1 MKLLKVASLSA
12 ACAVVLTACG
22 GGGGSPG
29 ETHSPYQI
37 TLLAERV
44 ELPLNLDN
52 NGPGIGVMAPYTTVL
67 YVQATDGGNPIPG
80 GEDIFGCNT
89 AYGLSSGPL
98 YYLDGKDEHST
109 DVTQPDG
116 SVVKVPNAY
125 RSITLPS
132 NAGGAS
138 FHFHALDQAGTATI
152 TCSVQDP
159 RDKKNV
165 SASINITVGAATGK
179 AASILVLQT
188 DPNLGTQ
195 GNTNNI
201 ATSTAINARVRD
213 DANQPVNGAT
223 MQVEIVG
230 GTASAGARLL
240 SGAQSGS
247 VIRIGTTAGVGLFSV
262 SSGSS
267 EGAILLRMT
276 TDRADGDV
284 ANGIQDPIT
293 QLFPV
298 TVSNQVA
305 SNNLV
310 ISNAALPDAP
320 YGLAYA
326 TLLSATGGMPPYQWS
341 VLGGLP
347 TGLSLSSNGLI
358 SGTPNGA
365 MGGTSNFVV
374 RVTDSQGKTTPA
386 NMSITVG
393 DPPPPP
399 PAPTP
404 VAPALAVGGCTGTTC
419 TVPAAREGTAYS
431 YTFWTTGGD
440 TAGTNAWSKV
450 GAAWLAGLNIN
461 PTTGELTWAA
471 PTCAAG
477 PQTVQMRVSDG
488 TTALIQTITVPV
500 TQAGGAACP

>member
-1 MKLLKVASLSA
+1 M
-12 ACAVVLTACG
+12 LTACG

-29 ETHSPYQI
+29 ETHGAYQI
-37 TLLAERV
+37 TLRAERT
-44 ELPLNLDN
+44 ELPLNLN
-52 NGPGIGVMAPYTTVL
+52 NAGPGIGGNAHYTTVL
-67 YVQATDGGNPIPG
+67 YVQATDNGNPIPG

-138 FHFHALDQAGTATI
+138 FHFHALDKAGTATI

-165 SASINITVGAATGK
+165 SASVNITVGAATGK
-179 AASILVLQT
+179 AASILVEQT
-188 DPNLGTQ
+188 NPDLGTQ

-201 ATSTAINARVRD
+201 STSTAINALVRD

-240 SGAQSGS
+240 YGAQSGS
-247 VIRIGTTAGVGLFSV
+247 VVRVGTTAGMGLFSV
-262 SSGSS
+262 SSGGS
-267 EGAILLRMT
+267 EGSILLRMT

-305 SNNLV
+305 SSNLV
-310 ISNAALPDAP
+310 ISAATLPEAP
-320 YGLAYA
+320 YGISYA
-326 TLLSATGGMPPYQWS
+326 ALLSATGGMPPYQWS

-347 TGLSLSSNGLI
+347 TGLTLSSNGLI
-358 SGTPNGA
+358 SGTPSGA

-386 NMSITVG
+386 NMAITVG
-393 DPPPPP
+393 DPPAPP
-399 PAPTP
+399 PAPEP
-404 VAPALAVGGCTGTTC
+404 VPVPPLAIGGCSGASCTLPPAEANVPYTYTFFATGGSGGTPAWTLMGAAVAGLTLDAASGTLNWAGPSVICPGPRTVSVQLTRGTGT
-419 TVPAAREGTAYS
+419 V
-431 YTFWTTGGD
+431 
-440 TAGTNAWSKV
+440 
-450 GAAWLAGLNIN
+450 
-461 PTTGELTWAA
+461 
-471 PTCAAG
+471 
-477 PQTVQMRVSDG
+477 
-488 TTALIQTITVPV
+488 IQAVTIPV
-500 TQAGGAACP
+500 TQSGGTACP

>member
-1 MKLLKVASLSA
+1 
-12 ACAVVLTACG
+12 
-22 GGGGSPG
+22 
-29 ETHSPYQI
+29 
-37 TLLAERV
+37 
-44 ELPLNLDN
+44 
-52 NGPGIGVMAPYTTVL
+52 MAPYTTVL

-116 SVVKVPNAY
+116 SIVKVPNAY

-165 SASINITVGAATGK
+165 STSINIAVGAATGK

-188 DPNLGTQ
+188 NPDLGTQ

-201 ATSTAINARVRD
+201 STSTALSARVRD

-230 GTASAGARLL
+230 GSASAGARLL
-240 SGAQSGS
+240 SGSQSGS
-247 VIRIGTTAGVGLFSV
+247 VVRIGTTAGVGLFSV
-262 SSGSS
+262 VSGSS
-267 EGAILLRMT
+267 EGSILLRMT

-298 TVSNQVA
+298 TVSNLVT
-305 SNNLV
+305 SSNLV
-310 ISNAALPDAP
+310 IAATDLPEAP
-320 YGLAYA
+320 YGLSYA
-326 TLLSATGGMPPYQWS
+326 ALLSATGGVPPYQWS

-347 TGLSLSSNGLI
+347 TGLSLDSNGLI
-358 SGTPNGA
+358 SGTPSGA
-365 MGGTSNFVV
+365 TGGTSSFVV
-374 RVTDSQGKTTPA
+374 RVTDSRGKTNSA
-386 NMSITVG
+386 SMSISVG

-399 PAPTP
+399 TPPTPPAPVP
-404 VAPALAVGGCTGTTC
+404 PALAVGGCTGTTC
-419 TVPAAREGTAYS
+419 TLPAARQGTAYS

-440 TAGTNAWSKV
+440 TAATNARSQV
-450 GAAWLAGLNIN
+450 GAAWPAGLTIDGG
-461 PTTGELTWAA
+461 TGALTWAA
-471 PTCAAG
+471 PTCVAG
-477 PQTVQMRVSDG
+477 PQTVQMRVTDG
-488 TTALIQTITVPV
+488 TTALIQTVTVPV
-500 TQAGGAACP
+500 TQADGSACP